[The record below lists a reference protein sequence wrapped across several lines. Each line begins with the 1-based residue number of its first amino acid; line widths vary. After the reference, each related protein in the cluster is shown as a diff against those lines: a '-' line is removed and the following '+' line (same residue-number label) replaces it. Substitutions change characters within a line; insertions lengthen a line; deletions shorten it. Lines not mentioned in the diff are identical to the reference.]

1 MEEQTREQT
10 TAAHTAV
17 LEALEDFKVPRRI
30 PKIDDGPTLSYE
42 ESFGDDEGESDDE
55 KTARSSIQKSNQKS
69 KQKSKQ
75 LLRLKKL
82 MEEEEER
89 NSERQ
94 DEDLTQDEQELPW
107 WAQKRKELEHN
118 AQQQQSPIENNNQ
131 VMIHMTELKEN
142 LKYYSNLG
150 QRSNIVLLLSIVTVI
165 HTLYWYRY
173 LPDETQICLRETE
186 SGAWW
191 CSVGEAAERLIS
203 EYSKGQG
210 LSPKKAFPTSNRT
223 WLLMKTLVMTF
234 GMNAIIVGV
243 LQILP
248 FLLKKESI
256 APPEWIVLQDRP
268 QQLLNA
274 TKVEDIVESS
284 HIVDTRRISL
294 MSTFGYWLGCNGVF
308 VNILLIAVNHTTYVA
323 IHITDVASKKNEVYD
338 NVGQGVDE
346 TDLMHY
352 YIAFIFSFLVA
363 TGVLVYRFVSI
374 HRHHQLESFRVKNK
388 TMMAVKK
395 RQ

>member
-1 MEEQTREQT
+1 MADMAEQTREQT
-10 TAAHTAV
+10 IAAHTAV

-30 PKIDDGPTLSYE
+30 QKIDDGPTLSYE
-42 ESFGDDEGESDDE
+42 ESFGDDEGEIDDE
-55 KTARSSIQKSNQKS
+55 KTARSSIQKS

-118 AQQQQSPIENNNQ
+118 AQQQQSPIEN
-131 VMIHMTELKEN
+131 MIHMTELKEN

>member
-1 MEEQTREQT
+1 
-10 TAAHTAV
+10 
-17 LEALEDFKVPRRI
+17 
-30 PKIDDGPTLSYE
+30 
-42 ESFGDDEGESDDE
+42 
-55 KTARSSIQKSNQKS
+55 
-69 KQKSKQ
+69 
-75 LLRLKKL
+75 
-82 MEEEEER
+82 
-89 NSERQ
+89 
-94 DEDLTQDEQELPW
+94 
-107 WAQKRKELEHN
+107 
-118 AQQQQSPIENNNQ
+118 
-131 VMIHMTELKEN
+131 
-142 LKYYSNLG
+142 
-150 QRSNIVLLLSIVTVI
+150 
-165 HTLYWYRY
+165 
-173 LPDETQICLRETE
+173 
-186 SGAWW
+186 
-191 CSVGEAAERLIS
+191 
-203 EYSKGQG
+203 
-210 LSPKKAFPTSNRT
+210 
-223 WLLMKTLVMTF
+223 
-234 GMNAIIVGV
+234 VGV
-243 LQILP
+243 FQILT

-274 TKVEDIVESS
+274 TKVE
-284 HIVDTRRISL
+284 DTRRISL

>member
-1 MEEQTREQT
+1 MAEQTREQT
-10 TAAHTAV
+10 SAAHAAV

-30 PKIDDGPTLSYE
+30 PKIDD
-42 ESFGDDEGESDDE
+42 ESDVNESLYRGDDEGESDDE
-55 KTARSSIQKSNQKS
+55 TARSSIQKS
-69 KQKSKQ
+69 KQFLQ
-75 LLRLKKL
+75 LKKL
-82 MEEEEER
+82 MEKEAVDAMEEEER

-94 DEDLTQDEQELPW
+94 DEPELPW

-118 AQQQQSPIENNNQ
+118 AQQQSPTEHSIQ
-131 VMIHMTELKEN
+131 VEMTELKEN

-173 LPDETQICLRETE
+173 LPDETQICLRETD

-210 LSPKKAFPTSNRT
+210 MSPKKAFPTSNRT

-256 APPEWIVLQDRP
+256 TPPEWIVLQDQP
-268 QQLLNA
+268 QQLKL
-274 TKVEDIVESS
+274 KDIVEPS

-308 VNILLIAVNHTTYVA
+308 VNILLITVNHTTYVA
-323 IHITDVASKKNEVYD
+323 IHITDVASKKNEVWD

-352 YIAFIFSFLVA
+352 YIAFIFSFIVA
-363 TGVLVYRFVSI
+363 TGMLVYRFVSI
-374 HRHHQLESFRVKNK
+374 HRHHQQESFRIKNRIKNKSK